1 MTELKISISEEMP
14 SNITIV
20 NIGGIID
27 ATTVPNLEKVLTS
40 ISSGDSRG
48 VILNLSSVDYISTAG
63 WSALITAS
71 REIQEKNREI
81 VLINM
86 IPNVSENYY
95 LLEFDKIIK
104 SFETIKDARRLFGE
118 IDK

>member
-1 MTELKISISEEMP
+1 MAELKISISEEIS

-27 ATTVPNLEKVLTS
+27 ALAVPNLEKVLSS
-40 ISSGDSRG
+40 IVGGDSRG

-63 WSALITAS
+63 WSALITVSA
-71 REIQEKNREI
+71 EIKEKNREV
-81 VLINM
+81 VLTNM
-86 IPNVSENYY
+86 ILNVSENYY

-104 SFETIKDARRLFGE
+104 SFETIKDAKRLFAKA
-118 IDK
+118 DK

>member
-27 ATTVPNLEKVLTS
+27 ALTVPELEKVMVS
-40 ISSGDSRG
+40 IIAGESRG
-48 VILNLSSVDYISTAG
+48 AILNLSSVDYISTAG
-63 WSALITAS
+63 WSALITGSAQM
-71 REIQEKNREI
+71 QEKEREI
-81 VLINM
+81 VLTNM

-104 SFETIKDARRLFGE
+104 SFETAKDARHFFGE
-118 IDK
+118 TDK